1 MKRFVDIFKSNKED
15 LNNCQLPFGS
25 DDCGKFLRKTYANSI
40 NETVILDESLYECIE
55 EYDEIVSSISKL
67 ESRKKVIEHKLQSN
81 LKEYEIGFC
90 KERKI
95 TWKSVTKTSVDT
107 KKLRED
113 LPEVVDGY
121 LKTST
126 SRVFRIGSKIHALL
140 FKNADKTNVNA
151 EPAAPA
157 KSATEKEG
165 K

>member
-15 LNNCQLPFGS
+15 LNSCQLPFGS

-40 NETVILDESLYECIE
+40 NETIILDESLYECIE

-67 ESRKKVIEHKLQSN
+67 ESRKKVIEHKLQNN

-113 LPEVVDGY
+113 LPEVIDGY

-126 SRVFRIGSKIHALL
+126 SRVFRIGR
-140 FKNADKTNVNA
+140 
-151 EPAAPA
+151 
-157 KSATEKEG
+157 
-165 K
+165 

>member
-1 MKRFVDIFKSNKED
+1 MKRFVDIFKSNKDD

-40 NETVILDESLYECIE
+40 NETIILDESLYECIE

-67 ESRKKVIEHKLQSN
+67 ESRKKIIEHKLKIN
-81 LKEYEIGFC
+81 LKEYDIGFC

-113 LPEVVDGY
+113 LPDVVDGY

-126 SRVFRIGSKIHALL
+126 SRVFRIGR
-140 FKNADKTNVNA
+140 
-151 EPAAPA
+151 
-157 KSATEKEG
+157 
-165 K
+165 

>member
-40 NETVILDESLYECIE
+40 NETIILDESLYECIE

-81 LKEYEIGFC
+81 LKEYEIGKDVNLTIGFC

-126 SRVFRIGSKIHALL
+126 SRVFRIGR
-140 FKNADKTNVNA
+140 
-151 EPAAPA
+151 
-157 KSATEKEG
+157 
-165 K
+165 

>member
-40 NETVILDESLYECIE
+40 NETIILDESLYECIE

-81 LKEYEIGFC
+81 LNEYEIGFC

-113 LPEVVDGY
+113 LPEVIDGY

-126 SRVFRIGSKIHALL
+126 SRVFRIGR
-140 FKNADKTNVNA
+140 
-151 EPAAPA
+151 
-157 KSATEKEG
+157 
-165 K
+165 

>member
-40 NETVILDESLYECIE
+40 NETIE

-67 ESRKKVIEHKLQSN
+67 KNKKKIIEHKLQSN

-113 LPEVVDGY
+113 LPEVIDGY

-126 SRVFRIGSKIHALL
+126 SRVFRIGR
-140 FKNADKTNVNA
+140 
-151 EPAAPA
+151 
-157 KSATEKEG
+157 
-165 K
+165 

>member
-1 MKRFVDIFKSNKED
+1 MKRFVDIFKNNKED
-15 LNNCQLPFGS
+15 LNNCQLPFRS

-40 NETVILDESLYECIE
+40 NETIILDESLYECIE

-107 KKLRED
+107 KKLR
-113 LPEVVDGY
+113 
-121 LKTST
+121 
-126 SRVFRIGSKIHALL
+126 
-140 FKNADKTNVNA
+140 
-151 EPAAPA
+151 
-157 KSATEKEG
+157 
-165 K
+165 

>member
-1 MKRFVDIFKSNKED
+1 MQIVLMK
-15 LNNCQLPFGS
+15 LL
-25 DDCGKFLRKTYANSI
+25 YANSI

-113 LPEVVDGY
+113 LPEVIDGY

-126 SRVFRIGSKIHALL
+126 SRVFRIGR
-140 FKNADKTNVNA
+140 
-151 EPAAPA
+151 
-157 KSATEKEG
+157 
-165 K
+165 

>member
-40 NETVILDESLYECIE
+40 NETIILDESLYECIE

-67 ESRKKVIEHKLQSN
+67 ESRKKVIEHKLQNN

-126 SRVFRIGSKIHALL
+126 SRVFRIGR
-140 FKNADKTNVNA
+140 
-151 EPAAPA
+151 
-157 KSATEKEG
+157 
-165 K
+165 

>member
-81 LKEYEIGFC
+81 LKEYERGFC

-113 LPEVVDGY
+113 LPEVIDGY

-126 SRVFRIGSKIHALL
+126 SRVFRIGR
-140 FKNADKTNVNA
+140 
-151 EPAAPA
+151 
-157 KSATEKEG
+157 
-165 K
+165 

>member
-15 LNNCQLPFGS
+15 LNSCQLPFGS

-67 ESRKKVIEHKLQSN
+67 QSN

-113 LPEVVDGY
+113 LPEVIDGY

-126 SRVFRIGSKIHALL
+126 SRVFRIGR
-140 FKNADKTNVNA
+140 
-151 EPAAPA
+151 
-157 KSATEKEG
+157 
-165 K
+165 

>member
-40 NETVILDESLYECIE
+40 NETIILDESLYECIE

-113 LPEVVDGY
+113 FPEVIDEY

-126 SRVFRIGSKIHALL
+126 SRVFRIGR
-140 FKNADKTNVNA
+140 
-151 EPAAPA
+151 
-157 KSATEKEG
+157 
-165 K
+165 

>member
-25 DDCGKFLRKTYANSI
+25 DDCGKFLRKNYANSI
-40 NETVILDESLYECIE
+40 NETIILDESLYECIE

-67 ESRKKVIEHKLQSN
+67 ESRKKVIEHKLQNN

-113 LPEVVDGY
+113 LPDVVDGY

-126 SRVFRIGSKIHALL
+126 SRVFRIGR
-140 FKNADKTNVNA
+140 
-151 EPAAPA
+151 
-157 KSATEKEG
+157 
-165 K
+165 

>member
-81 LKEYEIGFC
+81 LNEYEIGFC

-113 LPEVVDGY
+113 LPEVIDGY

-126 SRVFRIGSKIHALL
+126 SRVFRIGR
-140 FKNADKTNVNA
+140 
-151 EPAAPA
+151 
-157 KSATEKEG
+157 
-165 K
+165 

>member
-1 MKRFVDIFKSNKED
+1 MKRFVDIFQSNKED

-67 ESRKKVIEHKLQSN
+67 ESRKKIIEHKLQSN

-113 LPEVVDGY
+113 LPEVIDGY

-126 SRVFRIGSKIHALL
+126 SRVFRIGRQLWQFTDMFMLSFGRIQRCQR
-140 FKNADKTNVNA
+140 N
-151 EPAAPA
+151 
-157 KSATEKEG
+157 
-165 K
+165 

>member
-1 MKRFVDIFKSNKED
+1 MKRFVDIFKSNKDD
-15 LNNCQLPFGS
+15 LNNCNLPFGS

-55 EYDEIVSSISKL
+55 
-67 ESRKKVIEHKLQSN
+67 VIEHKLQSN

-126 SRVFRIGSKIHALL
+126 SRVFRIGR
-140 FKNADKTNVNA
+140 
-151 EPAAPA
+151 
-157 KSATEKEG
+157 
-165 K
+165 

>member
-67 ESRKKVIEHKLQSN
+67 ESRKKVIEHKLQNN

-113 LPEVVDGY
+113 LPEVIDGY

-126 SRVFRIGSKIHALL
+126 SRVFRIGR
-140 FKNADKTNVNA
+140 
-151 EPAAPA
+151 
-157 KSATEKEG
+157 
-165 K
+165 

>member
-1 MKRFVDIFKSNKED
+1 MKRFVDIFKSNKDD

-40 NETVILDESLYECIE
+40 NETVILD
-55 EYDEIVSSISKL
+55 

-113 LPEVVDGY
+113 LPEVIDGY

-126 SRVFRIGSKIHALL
+126 SRVFRIGR
-140 FKNADKTNVNA
+140 
-151 EPAAPA
+151 
-157 KSATEKEG
+157 
-165 K
+165 